1 MKNSIRRG
9 IFAAAVALATA
20 LGLVGFSG
28 TGAAAA
34 PNTTVCKGP
43 ATPSSLQA
51 YGITADGTLMAA
63 FTTDKPDTLNW
74 VRRPSGLVGDTTL
87 IGLDCRVQDGKL
99 YVLGNFGGI
108 YTATVDETARTVTLT
123 KVSQLAVALNG
134 TTFGVD
140 FNPAADRL
148 RVVSDFGQ
156 NLRHNLNDHTTVVDT
171 VLTNNGVTAAAYTN
185 NDLNARTVTTLFDI
199 NTMTDQ
205 VVVQSP
211 ANTGQ
216 LAPTASLD
224 ADATSPV
231 DAAPSAGFDIF
242 SDLNGGRTVSNTGF
256 AALIPASTGIAT
268 FYQVDML
275 TGLLTSVGQFPL
287 QITGIAI
294 QLDS

>member
-1 MKNSIRRG
+1 MKNSIRRAVTAVTVLL
-9 IFAAAVALATA
+9 AAAGV
-20 LGLVGFSG
+20 VGAESA
-28 TGAAAA
+28 GAAAA
-34 PNTTVCKGP
+34 PNTTICKGP
-43 ATPSSLQA
+43 ATPGSLQA
-51 YGITADGTLMAA
+51 FGITADGTLMAA
-63 FTTDKPDTLNW
+63 FWAHTPDTLNW

-99 YVLGNFGGI
+99 YVVGNRGGI
-108 YTATVDETARTVTLT
+108 YTVTVDNATGTVSLT
-123 KVSQLAVALNG
+123 KVSQLSVALNG

-156 NLRHNLNDHTTVVDT
+156 NLRHNLADHTTAVDT
-171 VLTNNGVTAAAYTN
+171 VLTSNGVTAVAYTN
-185 NDLNARTVTTLFDI
+185 NDLDAGTATTLFDI
-199 NTMTDQ
+199 NTLTDQ
-205 VVVQSP
+205 VVIQSP

-216 LAPTASLD
+216 LAPTGSLGFD
-224 ADATSPV
+224 V
-231 DAAPSAGFDIF
+231 GLSAGFDIF

-256 AALIPASTGIAT
+256 VALIPASSGIAT

-275 TGLLTSVGQFPL
+275 AALLTPVGQFPL